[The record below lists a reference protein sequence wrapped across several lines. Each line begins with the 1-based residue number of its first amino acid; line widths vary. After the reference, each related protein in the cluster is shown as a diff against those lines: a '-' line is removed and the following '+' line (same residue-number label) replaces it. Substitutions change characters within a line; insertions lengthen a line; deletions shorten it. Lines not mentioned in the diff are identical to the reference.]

1 MKTLL
6 SLQQSVQQLSTKI
19 IEDIFSWRAMQ
30 QKALSGAPKPGSLD
44 DIQEA

>member
-6 SLQQSVQQLSTKI
+6 NIQQSIQHLSYKI

-44 DIQEA
+44 EIQEA

>member
-6 SLQQSVQQLSTKI
+6 GLQQTVQQLSTKI
-19 IEDIFSWRAMQ
+19 VEDIFSWRAMQ
-30 QKALSGAPKPGSLD
+30 QRSLSGAPEPGPLD